1 MVNNKAVIFKKYAVG
16 YPVADEHFEYVTERE
31 VSYDLRDGEVLT
43 RNLFVSLD
51 PYLRAR
57 MRGPEE
63 TALFGRF
70 PIGEP
75 LDNHAIGE
83 VVASKNPAV
92 PVGSVVVGYLRF
104 EEYTHVPAG
113 HRLTIIEG
121 ARESK
126 LPLSVN
132 IGALGMPGFTAYG
145 GLLIHG
151 KPKAGETLYVSAAS
165 GAVGQLVGQMA
176 KTLGLRVVGSAGS
189 DEKVAYLLNEL
200 KFDAAFNYKN
210 SDILTSL
217 KTAAPEGINIYFDNV
232 GGHHLEAA
240 LEWMLPRGRVV
251 ICGQIGDYNTA
262 NPPGVRN
269 LFVCVPKEIS
279 IQGFKVNNFSDELK
293 AQFKKDVSEWLLSGK
308 IIYRE
313 DITVGLENA
322 PSAFIGMLKGK
333 NFGKATVKIADL

>member
-1 MVNNKAVIFKKYAVG
+1 M
-16 YPVADEHFEYVTERE
+16 
-31 VSYDLRDGEVLT
+31 
-43 RNLFVSLD
+43 
-51 PYLRAR
+51 
-57 MRGPEE
+57 
-63 TALFGRF
+63 
-70 PIGEP
+70 
-75 LDNHAIGE
+75 
-83 VVASKNPAV
+83 
-92 PVGSVVVGYLRF
+92 
-104 EEYTHVPAG
+104 
-113 HRLTIIEG
+113 
-121 ARESK
+121 
-126 LPLSVN
+126 
-132 IGALGMPGFTAYG
+132 
-145 GLLIHG
+145 IHG
-151 KPKAGETLYVSAAS
+151 KPKAGDTLYVSAAS
-165 GAVGQLVGQMA
+165 GAVGQLVGQIA

-210 SDILTSL
+210 GDILTSL
-217 KTAAPEGINIYFDNV
+217 KAAAPEGINIYFDNV
-232 GGHHLEAA
+232 GGRHLEAA